1 MSKTSFVVT
10 DDAMFMR
17 TLLRKM
23 LEQNDEFEVLGE
35 ASNGFEAIEA
45 AKRHQPDVMTLDIT
59 MPEMDGIHAVPEI
72 LKVSPATRI
81 IMVTAMGQQS
91 MVIEAIK
98 VRDGERAQQQ
108 MIWHLLGS
116 RDVFKARLLH
126 QEK

>member
-1 MSKTSFVVT
+1 MSKTTFVVT

-35 ASNGFEAIEA
+35 AANGFEAIEA
-45 AKRHQPDVMTLDIT
+45 AKKFRPDVMTLDIT

-72 LKVSPATRI
+72 LKVSPNTRI

-98 VRDGERAQQQ
+98 
-108 MIWHLLGS
+108 LGAKDFVIKPFEKS
-116 RDVFKARLLH
+116 RVYQAIRNVLS
-126 QEK
+126 QS

>member
-1 MSKTSFVVT
+1 MDKTTFVVT

-23 LEQNDEFEVLGE
+23 LEQNEDFEVLGE
-35 ASNGFEAIEA
+35 ASNGLEAIEA

-59 MPEMDGIHAVPEI
+59 MPQMDGIHAVPEI

-98 VRDGERAQQQ
+98 
-108 MIWHLLGS
+108 LGAKDFVVKPFEKS
-116 RDVFKARLLH
+116 RVYQAIRNVLT
-126 QEK
+126 QG

>member
-1 MSKTSFVVT
+1 MSKTTFVVT

-23 LEQNDEFEVLGE
+23 LEQNEEFEVLGE
-35 ASNGFEAIEA
+35 AANGFEAIEA
-45 AKRHQPDVMTLDIT
+45 AKKFKPDVMTLDIT

-72 LKVSPATRI
+72 LKVSPSTRI

-98 VRDGERAQQQ
+98 
-108 MIWHLLGS
+108 LGAKDFVIKPFEKS
-116 RDVFKARLLH
+116 RVYQAIRNVLS
-126 QEK
+126 QS